1 MLSAIAGFA
10 LCAAAGQL
18 SAQDRVAAG
27 GDVEVRRI
35 SNILKTKVVIQDDKP
50 AGEIV
55 DVVYND
61 GGCIDYYVASY
72 DNQQYV
78 VPFDVVQ
85 YRAQQRVVFVD
96 IAPAA
101 FQQVQFFPANQWPNL
116 YAPGYRD
123 QVFATFNV
131 RGGAGGAAGV
141 RSRTTLR
148 QGTDVNVNS
157 QNRTG
162 INADARTRTDA
173 NTRDRDAADR
183 APMTDRNR
191 DSATDR
197 NRDNA
202 TDRNRDPK
210 ADTSRPERN
219 PSTTPDSSDRP
230 RTGADDNTPSPPRA
244 GSGNNPGRDGASP
257 PRAGSDTNPG
267 RGSNPPSAGSDSNP
281 GKSPTPPPAGVKPGS
296 DSGSTAKP
304 QPKAD
309 DKKPL
314 TPPPVVPK

>member
-1 MLSAIAGFA
+1 MLSAFAGFA
-10 LCAAAGQL
+10 LFASAGPL
-18 SAQDRVAAG
+18 SAQDAVAAG

-35 SNILKTKVVIQDDKP
+35 SNILKTKVVIQDNKP

-72 DNQQYV
+72 NNQMYV

-85 YRAQQRVVFVD
+85 YRAQDRVVFVD
-96 IAPAA
+96 IAPTA
-101 FQQVQFFPANQWPNL
+101 FQQVQFFSSNQWPNL
-116 YAPGYRD
+116 YAPAFRN
-123 QVFATFNV
+123 QVFSTFNV
-131 RGGAGGAAGV
+131 RGGAAGAAGV
-141 RSRTTLR
+141 RTRTTLR

-157 QNRTG
+157 QNRTDV
-162 INADARTRTDA
+162 NRTDVNSRTDA
-173 NTRDRDAADR
+173 NAKDAADR

-197 NRDNA
+197 TTRDSDPKA
-202 TDRNRDPK
+202 TDRNR
-210 ADTSRPERN
+210 PERN
-219 PSTTPDSSDRP
+219 PATTPDSSDRP
-230 RTGADDNTPSPPRA
+230 KTGADDNTPPPPRP
-244 GSGNNPGRDGASP
+244 GSGNNPGREGATP

-296 DSGSTAKP
+296 ESNSPAKP

-314 TPPPVVPK
+314 PPPPVVPK